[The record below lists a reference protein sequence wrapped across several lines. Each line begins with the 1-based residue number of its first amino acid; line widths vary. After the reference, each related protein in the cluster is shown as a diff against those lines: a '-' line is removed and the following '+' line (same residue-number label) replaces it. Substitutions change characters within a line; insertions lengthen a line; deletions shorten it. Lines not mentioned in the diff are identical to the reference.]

1 MKFSVKFAEIGTV
14 LHIAR
19 DPWWEEFDHP
29 NVKDNRDAFA
39 YGKVICEY
47 WNSDLR
53 PDELPR
59 KVLNARVTGKGSV
72 SRRIVPRV
80 DRNQL
85 DLFHHR
91 KVQ

>member
-1 MKFSVKFAEIGTV
+1 MKFSVKFTNLDSPETS
-14 LHIAR
+14 
-19 DPWWEEFDHP
+19 WWEEFDDP
-29 NVKDNRDAFA
+29 RVKDNRDAFA

-53 PDELPR
+53 QGEQER
-59 KVLNARVTGKGSV
+59 KVVNAHVTGPGKKRQYPLSK
-72 SRRIVPRV
+72 V

-91 KVQ
+91 KIQ